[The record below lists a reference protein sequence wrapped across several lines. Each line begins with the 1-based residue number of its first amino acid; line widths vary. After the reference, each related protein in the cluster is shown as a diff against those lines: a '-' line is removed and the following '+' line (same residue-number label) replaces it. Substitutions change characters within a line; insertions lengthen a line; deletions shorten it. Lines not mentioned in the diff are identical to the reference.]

1 MYYCLLHLFESIA
14 LGSNCLFMPCLASL
28 SALLSPVVRLESL
41 MLSFRASGDDLSI
54 EEDLLGQASI
64 FHL

>member
-1 MYYCLLHLFESIA
+1 
-14 LGSNCLFMPCLASL
+14 MPYLASL
-28 SALLSPVVRLESL
+28 SVPLSPVVRLESL